1 MKMRNR
7 KDFTMDPHLQKAAN
21 AAATAQTLRNAG
33 AYPAAINAPPPPPPP
48 GPPPPIFPPS
58 VTVSQC
64 LQSPFYGSGILPA
77 DTKSTVS
84 FPNVETV
91 SRM

>member
-1 MKMRNR
+1 MPNR
-7 KDFTMDPHLQKAAN
+7 KDFTMDPKVQRAAN
-21 AAATAQTLRNAG
+21 AAATAQTLKNAG

-48 GPPPPIFPPS
+48 TPPPPPFPPS
-58 VTVSQC
+58 KTVSQC
-64 LQSPFYGSGILPA
+64 LQSPFYGSAILPA
-77 DTKSTVS
+77 DSASATS